1 MTEFGITENFGELAK
16 ATLSEK
22 KALTEETGNNVEMI
36 DESAKSQDFFQKNK
50 PSEMGCTMTR
60 I

>member
-1 MTEFGITENFGELAK
+1 MTEFGITENFDELVK

-22 KALTEETGNNVEMI
+22 KALTEETNNNVEMI

-50 PSEMGCTMTR
+50 PSETGCTTTR